1 MGLMPP
7 PPRLHPHTQRRP
19 ARTVRHGASLNAG
32 GYRLRLKRRHHEGA
46 RLRLFLQA
54 AARWVK
60 WTHQNSAKR
69 SPSAT
74 GYSPASSG
82 FPAQN
87 PASTA
92 WASATRCAA
101 TSTSL
106 HPYIHSTPD
115 EAFEQARHALDSQP
129 QLRAFVSADVAHLA
143 SARAASFSSDSNAS
157 QFVTGPTCA
166 NSTMPLRS
174 RM

>member
-1 MGLMPP
+1 MGEMDTPELGETQPERDWILTRILWLSGTEP
-7 PPRLHPHTQRRP
+7 GFNRLGQCDTLRRYIYIP
-19 ARTVRHGASLNAG
+19 
-32 GYRLRLKRRHHEGA
+32 
-46 RLRLFLQA
+46 
-54 AARWVK
+54 
-60 WTHQNSAKR
+60 
-69 SPSAT
+69 
-74 GYSPASSG
+74 
-82 FPAQN
+82 
-87 PASTA
+87 
-92 WASATRCAA
+92 
-101 TSTSL
+101 TSL

-115 EAFEQARHALDSQP
+115 EAFEQARRALDSQP